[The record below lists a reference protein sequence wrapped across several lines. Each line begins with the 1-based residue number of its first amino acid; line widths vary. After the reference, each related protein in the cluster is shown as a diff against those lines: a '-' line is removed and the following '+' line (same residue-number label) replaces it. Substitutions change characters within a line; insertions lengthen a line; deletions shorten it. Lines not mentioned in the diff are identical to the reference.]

1 MSIPH
6 PTPESIKTLSVAQ
19 IAREI
24 RTYWPVIDYAAQP
37 YLAAMACIS
46 SVDDNY
52 GLDSGR
58 SIVAY
63 ALNNM
68 STFRGPI
75 AKIIKAE
82 LCRRIK

>member
-6 PTPESIKTLSVAQ
+6 PTAESLKTMTLPQ

-24 RTYWPVIDYAAQP
+24 RTYWSVINYAAQP

-46 SVDDNY
+46 TVDDNY
-52 GLDSGR
+52 GCDSGR

-68 STFRGPI
+68 QSFRGEI
-75 AKIIKAE
+75 AKLIKAE
-82 LCRRIK
+82 LRRRIK